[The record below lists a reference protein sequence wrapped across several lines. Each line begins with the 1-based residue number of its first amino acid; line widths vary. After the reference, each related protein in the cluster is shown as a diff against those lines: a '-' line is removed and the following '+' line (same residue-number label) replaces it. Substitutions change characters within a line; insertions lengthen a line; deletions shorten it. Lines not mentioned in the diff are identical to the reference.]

1 MLNYDPRRQPA
12 LTFLAIGAMIGL
24 ILGLLIGWVFWPV
37 EWTGASLRDLYP
49 AEKAEYIAA
58 VADAFV
64 IYDSPEAAEVAQ
76 RRLAAVDDGNL
87 KQTFQD
93 ALQYFNE
100 SQFGDKAIR
109 DSNIRRLA
117 VALNLSTP
125 GLTTAEQALPA
136 SNAEVVTTPIT
147 DLLPTPAPVTEST
160 VESTGRLGWVGWLL
174 WLLTALLLLA
184 GGIYILRMGGLP
196 DLRAL
201 LKPRLS
207 TGRRSDKS
215 DEVDEFE
222 ESAATRYRPSATG
235 ATWNSGI
242 GDPFEQEEDDGYQA
256 PQRAAAPQ
264 SPRPG
269 TQTSLPEAYTR
280 RPVAVYEDQDE
291 LAAEN
296 FDDDDFADDFADN
309 EAVDESDA
317 FDEEDES
324 PPARPT
330 ASSYSIDISKEQ
342 PTPIIPMSITPPP
355 NQPTPPATL
364 PEARNQE
371 QSPPVPRIPA
381 PSQEEIAQGSTA
393 LSEPVAPQ
401 NRQAAR
407 SAVGKSGERAAAPT
421 RSRAK
426 VIDQHIFHYQTGM
439 TEYDESRPIV
449 DIQSGKYIGE
459 FGMGASSKNALVQTG
474 PEQLVALEVWLFDK
488 SDERNL
494 GNQTRILL
502 SEYAIDHNLEQ
513 MFLKERQDNPRPFT
527 AQPGVHFQLE
537 SQNLLLDCTIVDVEY
552 SNNNATKGIFQQI
565 TVDMTVQMKK

>member
-12 LTFLAIGAMIGL
+12 LTFLAIGAIIGL

-37 EWTGASLRDLYP
+37 EWTGAALRDLYP
-49 AEKAEYIAA
+49 PEKAEYIAA

-87 KQTFQD
+87 NQTFQD
-93 ALQYFNE
+93 ALQYFSE

-109 DSNIRRLA
+109 ESNIRRLA
-117 VALNLSTP
+117 VELNLSAST
-125 GLTTAEQALPA
+125 LTAEQVVAPG
-136 SNAEVVTTPIT
+136 NPEVVTTPIT
-147 DLLPTPAPVTEST
+147 DLLPTPAPVA
-160 VESTGRLGWVGWLL
+160 ESTGRLGWVGWLL

-196 DLRAL
+196 DFRSL
-201 LKPRLS
+201 LKPRPATVGKS
-207 TGRRSDKS
+207 DRSDK
-215 DEVDEFE
+215 VDEFDDYD
-222 ESAATRYRPSATG
+222 ESPSVRGRKSNTG
-235 ATWNSGI
+235 TNWDSGV
-242 GDPFEQEEDDGYQA
+242 GDPFEQEEEDGYGA
-256 PQRAAAPQ
+256 PPRPATQ
-264 SPRPG
+264 SLRPG
-269 TQTSLPEAYTR
+269 TQTPLSGAYTR
-280 RPVAVYEDQDE
+280 RPAATIYDTDDPDE
-291 LAAEN
+291 LAEKS
-296 FDDDDFADDFADN
+296 FDEDDFADDFADL
-309 EAVDESDA
+309 EAIDESEA
-317 FDEEDES
+317 FDDEDES
-324 PPARPT
+324 QPAQPT
-330 ASSYSIDISKEQ
+330 GSSYSIDVSKEQ
-342 PTPIIPMSITPPP
+342 PTSMIPMPPP
-355 NQPTPPATL
+355 APSRPTPPATL
-364 PEARNQE
+364 PEARKQE
-371 QSPPVPRIPA
+371 PFPPTPRA
-381 PSQEEIAQGSTA
+381 PDPNPVESTPVNTA
-393 LSEPVAPQ
+393 LSAPGGRSGVA
-401 NRQAAR
+401 R
-407 SAVGKSGERAAAPT
+407 SGERVLPASRP
-421 RSRAK
+421 RAK

-565 TVDMTVQMKK
+565 TVDMTVQMRK